1 MNSDILRTGG
11 MSFEQ
16 WIEANDLSKAPP
28 EEMERFQ
35 SAMSALKTNAALK
48 YILNGMEVEALSR
61 VYTRGAEG
69 IEDAHRDLQAVKRFR
84 RILEAQVQDR
94 DVALQK
100 AKK

>member
-1 MNSDILRTGG
+1 MNPDILRTGG

-16 WIEANDLSKAPP
+16 WVEANDISKAPP
-28 EEMERFQ
+28 EEKERFS
-35 SAMSALKTNAALK
+35 SAMLSLKTNTALK
-48 YILNGMEVEALSR
+48 YLLNGMEVEALSR